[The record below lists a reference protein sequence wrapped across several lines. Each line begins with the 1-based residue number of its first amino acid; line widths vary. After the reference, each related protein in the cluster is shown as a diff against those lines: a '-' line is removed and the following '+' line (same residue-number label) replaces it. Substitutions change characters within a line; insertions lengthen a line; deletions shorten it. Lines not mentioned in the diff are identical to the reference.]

1 MASNETN
8 GKPDNFV
15 FTAEAL
21 QKTPSSM
28 GMATR
33 AIHADDF
40 LSPHHAIAPAI
51 HATVCYRYSRN
62 PDNLVPKVTD
72 DLNAP
77 FDSHAYA
84 RGLDAQL

>member
-8 GKPDNFV
+8 DKPDNFV

-40 LSPHHAIAPAI
+40 LSSP
-51 HATVCYRYSRN
+51 RN
-62 PDNLVPKVTD
+62 RAGDTRDCLLQILEKP
-72 DLNAP
+72 
-77 FDSHAYA
+77 
-84 RGLDAQL
+84 